1 MLPVMF
7 STDVLPEALTV
18 IAPAVVRLPLR
29 FTVPCEM
36 PVVPLQV
43 FVPLRVRLP
52 ELLLLKKPAPEI
64 LPESVWL
71 RVLVWVKVAPEAIV
85 IFPE

>member
-7 STDVLPEALTV
+7 RTDVLPVALTV
-18 IAPAVVRLPLR
+18 IAPAVVRLPVR
-29 FTVPCEM
+29 FTVPWEM
-36 PVVPLQV
+36 PVVPLQE
-43 FVPLRVRLP
+43 FVPARVTLP
-52 ELLLLKKPAPEI
+52 VLLLLKMPAPEI